1 MFPQRQQI
9 PGFGAVAEALFR
21 CIPRHGACERH
32 CPFVPRFPSC
42 GTFPS
47 FHLPK
52 VRGIP
57 AFSPHLPK
65 VRNRQRPSVAPV
77 RAFSFP
83 AAFSHLPKV
92 CIFSV
97 FSAHLPKVR
106 SFPAFSAHLPKVRN
120 RQGSSVAPVPAFPFP
135 VASFHLPKVRG
146 IPAFPPHLPEVRT
159 GMGCRITGCMYDFY
173 TIFKKLDTCR
183 MNFIQLNVFENC
195 SSGYDTVTYSI
206 RHNFCNE

>member
-1 MFPQRQQI
+1 MPLRRPCFAASLVTAPVNGIALSSPFHNGTESHDSLPLWHSSSFVFLVVALSPLPTFRRCAEFPCFCLTFRRCAI
-9 PGFGAVAEALFR
+9 GPG
-21 CIPRHGACERH
+21 
-32 CPFVPRFPSC
+32 
-42 GTFPS
+42 
-47 FHLPK
+47 
-52 VRGIP
+52 
-57 AFSPHLPK
+57 
-65 VRNRQRPSVAPV
+65 PSVGPV
-77 RAFSFP
+77 R
-83 AAFSHLPKV
+83 
-92 CIFSV
+92 
-97 FSAHLPKVR
+97 
-106 SFPAFSAHLPKVRN
+106 
-120 RQGSSVAPVPAFPFP
+120 AFPFP

>member
-32 CPFVPRFPSC
+32 CHFVPFPQWHRIPRFTAVVAFLLFRFPSC

-106 SFPAFSAHLPKVRN
+106 NRPGALCRACTRVSVSSCLLSPSEGARNFRVSVSPSGGAQSALDHL
-120 RQGSSVAPVPAFPFP
+120 
-135 VASFHLPKVRG
+135 
-146 IPAFPPHLPEVRT
+146 
-159 GMGCRITGCMYDFY
+159 
-173 TIFKKLDTCR
+173 
-183 MNFIQLNVFENC
+183 
-195 SSGYDTVTYSI
+195 
-206 RHNFCNE
+206 